1 MISKIIHPWLNHPI
15 SPLQPSFNSNYLYH
29 HHIWKIKI
37 FHAFHHQHKT
47 PILQRCSTPV
57 YHFTQH
63 KQPPKLTLYSS
74 LVWSSDFTSS
84 FDSSSV
90 QTPKFQMGNMIM
102 SIWMCYIFSF
112 SFFLNNFLKPWRYVL
127 YRKEGKFFILVE
139 RPKICFFFFWNFP
152 NAIYKIWY
160 NIKYRPSIFGTLF
173 VRN

>member
-15 SPLQPSFNSNYLYH
+15 SPLQPSFNSNYLDH

-90 QTPKFQMGNMIM
+90 HLNFRWE
-102 SIWMCYIFSF
+102 IWLCAFGCVMFF
-112 SFFLNNFLKPWRYVL
+112 LFLFFLNNFLKPWRYVL
-127 YRKEGKFFILVE
+127 YRKEGKFFIFL
-139 RPKICFFFFWNFP
+139 FWL
-152 NAIYKIWY
+152 KDQ
-160 NIKYRPSIFGTLF
+160 KYASSFVGTFKCNL
-173 VRN
+173 

>member
-15 SPLQPSFNSNYLYH
+15 SPLQPSFNSNYLDH

-90 QTPKFQMGNMIM
+90 HLNFRWE
-102 SIWMCYIFSF
+102 IWLCAFGCVMFF
-112 SFFLNNFLKPWRYVL
+112 LFLFFLNNFLKPWRYVL

-139 RPKICFFFFWNFP
+139 RTKICFFFFWNFP
-152 NAIYKIWY
+152 NAIYKVWY
-160 NIKYRPSIFGTLF
+160 KHQI
-173 VRN
+173 

>member
-15 SPLQPSFNSNYLYH
+15 SPLQPSFNSNYLDH

-102 SIWMCYIFSF
+102 CIWMCYIFSF
-112 SFFLNNFLKPWRYVL
+112 SFFPTLKPWRYVL
-127 YRKEGKFFILVE
+127 YRNEGKFFLLFWF
-139 RPKICFFFFWNFP
+139 KDQKYASSFFGTFQMQSIRFGT
-152 NAIYKIWY
+152 